1 MTGNRR
7 SFNRGDWLHLVQIA
21 VMLFTMGI
29 AWAKIQSAAEQ
40 SSRNAHTLERVEHYL
55 SSRDP
60 EYWQRAK
67 EEPRA
72 TTD

>member
-7 SFNRGDWLHLVQIA
+7 SFNRGDWLHLIQIA
-21 VMLFTMGI
+21 VMLFSLGI
-29 AWAKIQSAAEQ
+29 AYAKIQEAAVQ
-40 SSRNAHTLERVEHYL
+40 SGRNAHTLERVEHYL

-60 EYWQRAK
+60 DYWQRAK
-67 EEPRA
+67 EEPSA